1 MEKPYNSF
9 KEYMETY
16 EIDELRE
23 IVEHG
28 CVSGCAGGLIYYSDT
43 CAFYDQFCDELHDM
57 LGDWIDEIGE
67 TPTFITDQLGHA
79 NGFKNALVWFA
90 AEQYANEIIQTL
102 ECEAVDHD

>member
-16 EIDELRE
+16 EIDELQA
-23 IVEHG
+23 ITEHG

-43 CAFYDQFCDELHDM
+43 CAFYDQFCDELHDL
-57 LGDWIDEIGE
+57 LGSWIDEIGE
-67 TPTFITDQLGHA
+67 TPTFITDQLGYA

-102 ECEAVDHD
+102 DCEA